1 MCRVAKH
8 SWRRHN
14 RWPAVIRADRAQDA
28 THWPEPDV
36 LIVGAGASGAAV
48 AWSLAEAGFRV
59 VCLDQGDWVAP
70 EALPHT
76 RDDWELH
83 RLTDFNADPNVRCLP
98 ADYPINDEA
107 STFTPLMF
115 NAVGGS
121 TIHWSA
127 HFPRYHPSDFR
138 VRSLDGVGDD
148 WPLTYSELE
157 PFYDLSDRVTGVSG
171 LTGDPSQPPRS
182 DRGTPPVPI
191 GRLGA
196 LIASGFDKLGWHWWV
211 SDGAI
216 LSEPYD
222 GRPGCNL
229 CGPCDLGCPT
239 GARASTDVTFWPRAL
254 RHGAELRTGCRV
266 REVSMSADGKARGV
280 LYYDRDGAL
289 QEQRAPLV
297 ILACNGIGT
306 PRLLLNS
313 RSSTCPEG
321 LANRS
326 GLVGKNLMFHP
337 FAAVGGVFPG
347 EGLES
352 SSGPIGSIVFSHEFY
367 ETDLQ
372 RGFVRG
378 FGLQIVRQSGPL
390 HTALGGFTSR
400 RIPWGDAHHRI
411 FAERFD
417 QMVNIGV
424 MGEDLPEPVNEVVL
438 DPDLS
443 DAHGIP
449 APLVRYR
456 LSDNS
461 VRMLDFG
468 VARAGQVLEAAG
480 ATEVLVNSPL
490 RPSGW
495 HLLGTCRM
503 GDHAAESVVDRWGR
517 AHDVDNL
524 FIVDGSTFVTS
535 AAVNP
540 TTTIQAL
547 ALRTADYIKRTHGR
561 A

>member
-1 MCRVAKH
+1 MQ
-8 SWRRHN
+8 
-14 RWPAVIRADRAQDA
+14 P
-28 THWPEPDV
+28 HWDEPDA
-36 LIVGAGASGAAV
+36 LIIGAGASGGAV
-48 AWSLAEAGFRV
+48 AWSLAEAGFHV
-59 VCLDQGDWVAP
+59 VCLEQGDWVAP
-70 EALPHT
+70 ESLAH
-76 RDDWELH
+76 RKDDWEIH
-83 RLTDFNADPNVRCLP
+83 RLTDFNPDPNIRQRA
-98 ADYPINDEA
+98 ADYPVNNAA

-148 WPLTYSELE
+148 WPLSYEELE
-157 PFYDLSDRVTGVSG
+157 PFYDLSDRITGVAG
-171 LTGDPSQPPRS
+171 LTGDPSQPTRS
-182 DRGTPPVPI
+182 ARGTPPVPI
-191 GRLGA
+191 GRLGET
-196 LIASGFDKLGWHWWV
+196 IAHGFDQLGWHWWV

-216 LSEPYD
+216 LSESYD
-222 GRPGCNL
+222 GRPACNL

-239 GARASTDVTFWPRAL
+239 GARASADVTFWPRAL

-266 REVSMSADGKARGV
+266 REITLDESGRARGA
-280 LYYDRDGAL
+280 LYYNHDGAL
-289 QEQRAPLV
+289 HEQRAPLV
-297 ILACNGIGT
+297 ILAANGIGT

-313 RSSTCPEG
+313 RSARFPNG

-337 FAAVGGVFPG
+337 FAAVAGIFAEQLDGWA
-347 EGLES
+347 
-352 SSGPIGSIVFSHEFY
+352 GPIGSVIFSHEFY
-367 ETDLQ
+367 ETDP
-372 RGFVRG
+372 RRDFVRG

-390 HTALGGFTSR
+390 HTALGGFTLTR
-400 RIPWGDAHHRI
+400 VPWGETHHAV
-411 FAERFD
+411 FAERYGH
-417 QMVNIGV
+417 MLSIGV
-424 MGEDLPEPVNEVVL
+424 MGEDLPETVNEVVL
-438 DPDLS
+438 DAELS
-443 DAHGIP
+443 DGHGIP
-449 APLVRYR
+449 APRVRYR

-461 VRMLDFG
+461 VRMMEFG
-468 VARAGQVLEAAG
+468 VARAGDALRAAG
-480 ATEVLVNSPL
+480 ATSVLENNPL

-503 GDHAAESVVDRWGR
+503 GEHPNGSVVDRWGR

-524 FIVDGSTFVTS
+524 FVVDGSLFVTS

-547 ALRTADYIKRTHGR
+547 ALRTADYIKRTRGR

>member
-1 MCRVAKH
+1 MIDLDRGQT
-8 SWRRHN
+8 
-14 RWPAVIRADRAQDA
+14 RAPQAP
-28 THWPEPDV
+28 HWDEPDV
-36 LIVGAGASGAAV
+36 VIVGAGASGAAV

-59 VCLDQGDWVAP
+59 VCLEQGDWVPP

-76 RDDWELH
+76 REDWELH

-98 ADYPINDEA
+98 ADYPVNDAA
-107 STFTPLMF
+107 STYTPLMF

-121 TIHWSA
+121 TVHWSA

-148 WPLTYSELE
+148 WPLTYAELE
-157 PFYDLSDRVTGVSG
+157 PFYDLSDRLTGVSG
-171 LTGDPSQPPRS
+171 VIGDPSQPPRS
-182 DRGTPPVPI
+182 ERGTRPLPI
-191 GRLGA
+191 GRMGET
-196 LIASGFDKLGWHWWV
+196 IARGFDQLGWHWWA

-216 LSEPYD
+216 LSEAYD
-222 GRPGCNL
+222 GRPACNM
-229 CGPCDLGCPT
+229 CGPCDLGCPI
-239 GARASTDVTFWPRAL
+239 GARASTAVTFWPRAL
-254 RHGAELRTGCRV
+254 RHGVELRTGCRV
-266 REVSMSADGKARGV
+266 REIAVSTEGKARGV
-280 LYYDRDGAL
+280 VYYDPQGAL
-289 QEQRAPLV
+289 HEQRAPLV
-297 ILACNGIGT
+297 IVACNGIGT

-313 RSSTCPEG
+313 RSATFPEG
-321 LANRS
+321 LANRN

-337 FAAVGGVFPG
+337 FAAVGGVFPHVVD
-347 EGLES
+347 S
-352 SSGPIGSIVFSHEFY
+352 TIGPIGSVIFSHEFY
-367 ETDLQ
+367 ETDP
-372 RGFVRG
+372 RRDFVRG
-378 FGLQIVRQSGPL
+378 FSLQIVRQSGPM
-390 HTALGGFTSR
+390 HTALGGFTAR
-400 RIPWGDAHHRI
+400 RVPWGEAHHRT

-417 QMVNIGV
+417 RMVNIGV
-424 MGEDLPEPVNEVVL
+424 MGEDLPEPINEVVL
-438 DPDLS
+438 DPDLA

-461 VRMLDFG
+461 LRMLDFG
-468 VARAGQVLEAAG
+468 VARAGEALTAAG
-480 ATEVLVNSPL
+480 ASEVLANSPL

-503 GDHAAESVVDRWGR
+503 GDDAAGSVVDRWGR

-524 FIVDGSTFVTS
+524 FIVDGSLFVTS

-547 ALRTADYIKRTHGR
+547 ALRTADYIKRSGSR

>member
-1 MCRVAKH
+1 LE
-8 SWRRHN
+8 
-14 RWPAVIRADRAQDA
+14 
-28 THWPEPDV
+28 TPDV
-36 LIVGAGASGAAV
+36 LIVGAGASGGAV

-59 VCLDQGDWVAP
+59 VCLEQGDWVAP
-70 EALPHT
+70 ESLPHG
-76 RDDWELH
+76 RDDWEVH
-83 RLTDFNADPNVRCLP
+83 RFTDFNADPNVRQRP
-98 ADYPINDEA
+98 ADYPVNAAA

-148 WPLTYSELE
+148 WPLTYEELE
-157 PFYDLSDRVTGVSG
+157 PFYDLSDRITGVSG

-182 DRGTPPVPI
+182 ARGTPPVPI
-191 GRLGA
+191 GLLGET
-196 LIASGFDKLGWHWWV
+196 IAAGFDKLGWHWWV

-216 LSEPYD
+216 VSEPYD

-239 GARASTDVTFWPRAL
+239 GARASADVTFWPRAL

-266 REVSMSADGKARGV
+266 REITLGQDGRARGV
-280 LYYDRDGAL
+280 VYYGPDGAIH
-289 QEQRAPLV
+289 EQTAPLIV
-297 ILACNGIGT
+297 LAANGIGT

-313 RSSTCPEG
+313 RSAAFPDG

-337 FAAVGGVFPG
+337 FAAVGGVFPQF
-347 EGLES
+347 LES
-352 SSGPIGSIVFSHEFY
+352 WAGPIGSIIFSHEFY
-367 ETDLQ
+367 ETDAH
-372 RGFVRG
+372 RDFVRG
-378 FGLQIVRQSGPL
+378 FGMQIVRQSGPL
-390 HTALGGFTSR
+390 HTALGGFAGKR
-400 RIPWGDAHHRI
+400 VPWGESHHST
-411 FAERFD
+411 FAERFGHII
-417 QMVNIGV
+417 NIGV
-424 MGEDLPEPVNEVVL
+424 MGEDLPETINEVTL
-438 DPDLS
+438 DPDLTDS
-443 DAHGIP
+443 HGIP

-456 LSDNS
+456 LSSNS
-461 VRMLDFG
+461 ERMMVFG
-468 VARAGQVLEAAG
+468 VARAADALRAGG
-480 ATEVLVNSPL
+480 ATDVLIDNPM

-503 GDHAAESVVDRWGR
+503 GDHANGSVVDRWGR
-517 AHDVDNL
+517 AHDVQNL
-524 FIVDGSTFVTS
+524 FIVDGSVFVTS

-540 TTTIQAL
+540 TTTIQAV
-547 ALRTADYIKRTHGR
+547 ALRTADYIKRTGGR

>member
-1 MCRVAKH
+1 MTHPTGAH
-8 SWRRHN
+8 W
-14 RWPAVIRADRAQDA
+14 DA
-28 THWPEPDV
+28 PDV
-36 LIVGAGASGAAV
+36 VIIGAGASGAAV
-48 AWSLAEAGFRV
+48 AWSLSEAGQRV
-59 VCLDQGDWVAP
+59 VCLEQGDWVSP
-70 EALPHT
+70 ESMPHR

-83 RLTDFNADPNVRCLP
+83 RLTDFNADPNVRQLA
-98 ADYPINDEA
+98 ADYPVNDA
-107 STFTPLMF
+107 GSTYTPLMF

-138 VRSLDGVGDD
+138 VRSLDGVADD
-148 WPLTYSELE
+148 WPLSYDELE
-157 PFYDLSDRVTGVSG
+157 PFYDLSDRITGVSG

-182 DRGTPPVPI
+182 ARGTPPLPI

-196 LIASGFDKLGWHWWV
+196 TIAGGFDKLGWHWWV

-216 LSEPYD
+216 VSEPYD

-239 GARASTDVTFWPRAL
+239 GSRSSADVTFWPRAL
-254 RHGAELRTGCRV
+254 RNGAELRTGCRV
-266 REVSMSADGKARGV
+266 REITVDSTGRARGV
-280 LYYDRDGAL
+280 VYYDRDGAL
-289 QEQRAPLV
+289 HEQRAPLV
-297 ILACNGIGT
+297 VLAANGVGT

-313 RSSTCPEG
+313 RSARFPDG

-337 FAAVGGVFPG
+337 FAAVAGVFPQS
-347 EGLES
+347 LDS
-352 SSGPIGSIVFSHEFY
+352 WAGPIGSVIFSHEFY
-367 ETDLQ
+367 ETDP
-372 RGFVRG
+372 RRDFVRG
-378 FGLQIVRQSGPL
+378 FGLQVVRQTGPL
-390 HTALGGFTSR
+390 HTAMGGFVMAR
-400 RIPWGDAHHRI
+400 VPWGEAHQTV
-411 FAERFD
+411 FAERFGH
-417 QMVNIGV
+417 MINLGV
-424 MGEDLPEPVNEVVL
+424 MGEDLPETINEVTL

-456 LSDNS
+456 LSENS
-461 VRMLDFG
+461 RRMLDFG
-468 VARAGQVLEAAG
+468 VARAAEALQAAG
-480 ATEVLVNSPL
+480 ATQVLDSNPL

-503 GDHAAESVVDRWGR
+503 GDDPSTSVADRWGR
-517 AHDVDNL
+517 SHDVDNL
-524 FIVDGSTFVTS
+524 FIVDGSVFVTS

-547 ALRTADYIKRTHGR
+547 ALRSADYIQRQAG
-561 A
+561 AGG